1 MRVVPALVV
10 GVILL
15 AVVLSPGHLEGPVIA
30 LAQQLLAAGPAG
42 PVPGVAVFNLVETVG
57 NIAVFVPLGACLM
70 IATRRL
76 WLAVGLATLLSAA
89 SEAGQLFL
97 PGRVASVEDVL
108 ANVVGALAGALLAL
122 ALGRV
127 VRARLR
133 PGEASAD
140 LLERAEGPATP
151 HEKDLAA

>member
-30 LAQQLLAAGPAG
+30 LAQQLLSAGPTGA
-42 PVPGVAVFNLVETVG
+42 VPGVAVFNLVETMG
-57 NIAVFVPLGACLM
+57 NIAVFVPLGACLL

-76 WLAVGLATLLSAA
+76 VPAVGLATLLSAA
-89 SEAGQLFL
+89 SETGQLFL
-97 PGRVASVEDVL
+97 PGRVASVDDVL

-122 ALGRV
+122 AAGKV
-127 VRARLR
+127 VRAQLR
-133 PGEASAD
+133 TRAASA
-140 LLERAEGPATP
+140 ESVGQAATPATP
-151 HEKDLAA
+151 QQEDLAA